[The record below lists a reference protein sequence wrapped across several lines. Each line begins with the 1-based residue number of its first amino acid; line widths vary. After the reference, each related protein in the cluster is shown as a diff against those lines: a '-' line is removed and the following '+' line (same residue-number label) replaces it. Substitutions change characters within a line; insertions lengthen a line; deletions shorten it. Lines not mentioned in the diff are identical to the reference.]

1 MGSVLPEVDA
11 GGFVVEHAGL
21 RLHRALQLEEERL
34 AAPDRLLE
42 ADLRRFQRRRRDL
55 HAAAAAAAE
64 AEWSSRNTEGV
75 LTFGVS

>member
-11 GGFVVEHAGL
+11 GGLVMEHAGL

-55 HAAAAAAAE
+55 HAAAAAAE
-64 AEWSSRNTEGV
+64 AKWSSRNTEGV